1 MERNYRSLKALKS
14 YVAVLTLALVIFHLF
29 PALSWSRSK
38 KLNRVNPLQDA
49 QTYDQKMQKRYRN
62 DFNLPDKHWSYAPS
76 TKRGFYPL
84 LSKNYKKRYECL
96 KEDIKSGSHY
106 LSINNKCCAVE

>member
-1 MERNYRSLKALKS
+1 MMERNYRSLKALKS

-49 QTYDQKMQKRYRN
+49 QTYDQN
-62 DFNLPDKHWSYAPS
+62 A
-76 TKRGFYPL
+76 
-84 LSKNYKKRYECL
+84 
-96 KEDIKSGSHY
+96 KEIS
-106 LSINNKCCAVE
+106 ERF